1 MEEAKICQIT
11 PGMCPPEGCPPPTRI
26 ECIVVDKVY
35 DSCFQINDIT
45 RDTTISDFTPD
56 SFSEGDV
63 ISCSQNGEITCT
75 EISRVDAGGGFFTV
89 TILVS
94 VPVTL
99 TNPNDPTDTVDRTF
113 TFTKTATLCCPPGV
127 SPDCSESSVLFCNC
141 VITGFTNA
149 SIVVTCTLQVCVV
162 IKCILEVQLL
172 VPSYGF
178 CVPAPCITL
187 PGVCPPT
194 PPAQCF

>member
-1 MEEAKICQIT
+1 MEEAKISQIT

-35 DSCFQINDIT
+35 DSCFQINDLT
-45 RDTTISDFTPD
+45 RDTTISDFTTD
-56 SFSEGDV
+56 MFSEGDV
-63 ISCSQNGEITCT
+63 IPCAQNGDITCS

-99 TNPNDPTDTVDRTF
+99 TNPNDPTETVDRTF

-127 SPDCSESSVLFCNC
+127 SPDCSESSILFCNC
-141 VITGFTNA
+141 IVTGFTNA
-149 SIVVTCTLQVCVV
+149 SLAVTCTLQVCVV